1 MAKVEVMA
9 SGKYAG
15 TKISELESTYI
26 VYSLEKTNMVEDL
39 RTALLEELYKRF
51 FKNQ

>member
-26 VYSLEKTNMVEDL
+26 VYQLEKAKMVDDL
-39 RTALLEELYKRF
+39 RDALLDELHKRF
-51 FKNQ
+51 FQK